1 MISIVIPALN
11 EEKLIGRCL
20 ESLKNQDYQDEYE
33 IIVVDNGSQDN
44 TAKIARAMGAKV
56 ITCAKKGVSYARQ
69 AGAEVAS
76 GEIIVQADADTVYPE
91 WWLSRIKKR
100 FDSHPDIVAV
110 AGTFIYSDPPWWAC
124 FEYFLRTVFGFLSN
138 LVFGRPLI
146 ISGANFAF
154 SREAFRI
161 IGGYRPQSYSSDQLD
176 ISARLRKIGKIFF
189 DGRSYGATSN
199 RSVSKPTIIVFR
211 DFVHHLTRFGE
222 NTIRQMN
229 KQPAR
234 KVRSKSRITTGT
246 YIKLLLPLILIG
258 VLAYGYFIPDSPV
271 FGNVYTRASA
281 STKEIALTFDDGP
294 NEPYTSQI
302 LDVLKAENIQ
312 ATFFLIGKNVE
323 LYPDIA
329 RRIVAE
335 GHVIGN
341 HTYSHNANHAV
352 YPNYYRDIRRA
363 EEVIYQTTGVI
374 PDLYRPPH
382 GKKSPWELEA
392 IKKEGYMPILWSI
405 AVRELSGKPADTLAA
420 QIIERARP
428 GAIILL
434 HDGYGT
440 QHDVPRA
447 NKEVTV
453 EVVKIVI
460 SELKDQGYQFVTV
473 PQLLNIPAYNRTI
486 E

>member
-44 TAKIARAMGAKV
+44 TAKIARAMGVKV
-56 ITCAKKGVSYARQ
+56 INCAKKGVSYARQ
-69 AGAEVAS
+69 AGAEAAS
-76 GEIIVQADADTVYPE
+76 GEIIVQADADTVYPD
-91 WWLSRIKKR
+91 WWLSRIKKQ

-110 AGTFIYSDPPWWAC
+110 AGTFVYSNPPWWAC

-154 SREAFRI
+154 SKDAFRK

-176 ISARLRKIGKIFF
+176 ISARLRRVGRIFY

-199 RSVSKPTIIVFR
+199 RAVSKPTAVIFA
-211 DFVHHLTRFGE
+211 DFVRHLSKFGL
-222 NTIRQMN
+222 NTI
-229 KQPAR
+229 KQLFKRPASR
-234 KVRSKSRITTGT
+234 VRAKSQVSTGT
-246 YIKLLLPLILIG
+246 YLKILLPLIITG
-258 VLAYGYFIPDSPV
+258 IIAYGYYVPASPV
-271 FGNVYTRASA
+271 FGKVYTRASV
-281 STKEIALTFDDGP
+281 SEKEIALTFDDGP

-302 LDVLKAENIQ
+302 LDVLKAENVQ

-323 LYPDIA
+323 LYPDVA

-352 YPNYYRDIRRA
+352 YPHYYRDIRRA

-392 IKKEGYMPILWSI
+392 IKKEGYTPILWSI
-405 AVRELSGKPADTLAA
+405 AVRELSGKSADVLAE
-420 QIIERARP
+420 QIIKRARP

-440 QHDVPRA
+440 QHDLPRA
-447 NKEVTV
+447 NKEITV
-453 EVVKIVI
+453 EAVRIII
-460 SELKDQGYQFVTV
+460 SELKAQGYQFVTV
-473 PQLLNIPAYNRTI
+473 PQLLSIPAYNRII